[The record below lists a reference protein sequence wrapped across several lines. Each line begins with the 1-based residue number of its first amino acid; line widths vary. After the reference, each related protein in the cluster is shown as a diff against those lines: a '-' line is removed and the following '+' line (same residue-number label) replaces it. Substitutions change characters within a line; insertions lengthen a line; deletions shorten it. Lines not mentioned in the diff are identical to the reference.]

1 MFLRE
6 RQKKVTTI
14 SEILEKFYADHE
26 MKPSISPERDLE
38 AWLLDPKPVSKR
50 NMELLHD
57 VLVAGDIILLWRINF
72 GTFTTETWFPKYFEY
87 TYGIHAPEHLK
98 ALVDKDYAYIESA
111 FGSLDHINATMK
123 KAILKKKG
131 VAGLSK
137 MKAADLNQALA
148 DHFTEE
154 ELAQQFT
161 VRGYQLMDKGKQA
174 LKEHQAIIDR
184 HPKQNL

>member
-1 MFLRE
+1 M
-6 RQKKVTTI
+6 
-14 SEILEKFYADHE
+14 
-26 MKPSISPERDLE
+26 
-38 AWLLDPKPVSKR
+38 
-50 NMELLHD
+50 
-57 VLVAGDIILLWRINF
+57 
-72 GTFTTETWFPKYFEY
+72 
-87 TYGIHAPEHLK
+87 
-98 ALVDKDYAYIESA
+98 
-111 FGSLDHINATMK
+111 
-123 KAILKKKG
+123 
-131 VAGLSK
+131 SK